1 MGQGNYSAVT
11 SVSCLCA
18 QIMGKHMGSDRRVA
32 PHVAISN
39 FIALL
44 DAVRALERSGNDR
57 RQIESMLDFILD
69 NARLVEGVDT
79 KELEVELRR
88 SLH

>member
-1 MGQGNYSAVT
+1 
-11 SVSCLCA
+11 
-18 QIMGKHMGSDRRVA
+18 MGSDRRIA
-32 PHVAISN
+32 PHAAISN

-44 DAVRALERSGNDR
+44 EAVRALERSGNDR

>member
-1 MGQGNYSAVT
+1 
-11 SVSCLCA
+11 
-18 QIMGKHMGSDRRVA
+18 MGSDRRVA

-79 KELEVELRR
+79 KTIEQELCK
-88 SLH
+88 SCLH